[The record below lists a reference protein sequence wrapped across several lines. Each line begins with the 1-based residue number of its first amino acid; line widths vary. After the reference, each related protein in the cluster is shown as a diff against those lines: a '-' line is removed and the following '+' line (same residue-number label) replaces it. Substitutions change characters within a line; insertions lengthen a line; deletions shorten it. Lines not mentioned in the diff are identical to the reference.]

1 MRGLMK
7 KIALLAVMVA
17 LVDGSWQCLNCKLQD
32 TNAGFLYSYSYC
44 NDKIIDEEICQPDLW
59 NVISPKA
66 KCAQVENF
74 KPGWQLDIF
83 DDCEVEENIGRC
95 QNFDSNPEFEGVYI
109 NVTRTLGDNEMCT
122 IRVNA
127 TAFTARVVFD
137 DSDKLGV
144 LYPGYKMGQPI
155 TVEKGKIKYL
165 QIYNG
170 NDAGPTQFKISFS
183 SAQKLLVQSL
193 ALLLTVVSFY

>member
-1 MRGLMK
+1 
-7 KIALLAVMVA
+7 
-17 LVDGSWQCLNCKLQD
+17 
-32 TNAGFLYSYSYC
+32 
-44 NDKIIDEEICQPDLW
+44 
-59 NVISPKA
+59 
-66 KCAQVENF
+66 
-74 KPGWQLDIF
+74 
-83 DDCEVEENIGRC
+83 
-95 QNFDSNPEFEGVYI
+95 
-109 NVTRTLGDNEMCT
+109 MCT

-155 TVEKGKIKYL
+155 TVEKGKIKYV

-183 SAQKLLVQSL
+183 SAQRLLVQSL